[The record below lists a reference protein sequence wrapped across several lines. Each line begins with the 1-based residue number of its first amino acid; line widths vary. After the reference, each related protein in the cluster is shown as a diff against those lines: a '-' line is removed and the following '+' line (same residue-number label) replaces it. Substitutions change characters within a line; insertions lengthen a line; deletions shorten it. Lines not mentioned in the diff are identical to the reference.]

1 METAIKVARKWGYEC
16 RGVPPDRAKILV
28 CDGNFHGR
36 TTTIVSF
43 SDDPLARAGFG
54 PYGPGFASIPFGD
67 ATALLTAIDEF
78 TVAFLVEPVQGEAG
92 VIIPPAGYLAAVRS
106 ICDQRRILLI
116 ADEVQTGLGR
126 TGHRFGCDH
135 ENVTPDLFVLGKA
148 LGGGILPLSAVIADD
163 HVLGVFGPGQHGS
176 TFGGNPLACA
186 VGREVL
192 RLLGDG
198 RLAAD
203 AAELGAYAAERL
215 RAHAFP
221 AVADLRQIGLWIG
234 IEITPAAGTARHVC
248 ERLLERQVLC
258 KDTHE
263 QTVRLAPP
271 LITSPAE
278 LDWALERIESVLGEF
293 DAVG

>member
-1 METAIKVARKWGYEC
+1 MM
-16 RGVPPDRAKILV
+16 
-28 CDGNFHGR
+28 
-36 TTTIVSF
+36 
-43 SDDPLARAGFG
+43 
-54 PYGPGFASIPFGD
+54 
-67 ATALLTAIDEF
+67 LL
-78 TVAFLVEPVQGEAG
+78 G
-92 VIIPPAGYLAAVRS
+92 
-106 ICDQRRILLI
+106 
-116 ADEVQTGLGR
+116 
-126 TGHRFGCDH
+126 
-135 ENVTPDLFVLGKA
+135 VLGA
-148 LGGGILPLSAVIADD
+148 
-163 HVLGVFGPGQHGS
+163 GQHGS

-192 RLLGDG
+192 RLLEDG

-221 AVADLRQIGLWIG
+221 AIAEVRQIGLWIG
-234 IEITPAAGTARHVC
+234 IEITPAAGTARQVC
-248 ERLLERQVLC
+248 ERLLEREVLC

-293 DAVG
+293 DAVGVTGPLAPAGWYAPRRPLRKCP